1 MHDWACSFISQG
13 KDNTTDTDER
23 SSPGSFLHRQM
34 RGGGGGRRPSQ
45 IHMRRKSS
53 FQVVYQKDWAS
64 VSNNKFAFDCSP
76 NPAFAIP
83 NILIKEMSQASSS
96 RVGGWWVGKDA
107 GRGHAG
113 LLLGVGCCGGGG
125 RGGNVVTAE
134 PV

>member
-1 MHDWACSFISQG
+1 MTGHAVL
-13 KDNTTDTDER
+13 
-23 SSPGSFLHRQM
+23 SPKEKITQQTLMRVLHQAPSYIDRC
-34 RGGGGGRRPSQ
+34 GGGGPSQ

-113 LLLGVGCCGGGG
+113 LLLGVGCCGGGAG
-125 RGGNVVTAE
+125 VGML
-134 PV
+134 